1 MLLKEKI
8 HNKIYKLFR
17 KIKIFNCQVV
27 KIKILINVMR
37 LRINFLKYKKLVM
50 KITIYN
56 KIFKKIE
63 INDYIKYIDIYQIIN
78 YISF

>member
-17 KIKIFNCQVV
+17 KIKIFNCHVV